1 MYILTWILQALVWIP
16 TRLAFIILTRIKI
29 KGREHLKGLKGPLIF
44 ASNHPSEV
52 DPILLPMVLHPL
64 SPLFPTFYV
73 ARKTG
78 EYHDINLIKR
88 IVYGGWFFKIWGA
101 YPTHRGKKDYEH
113 SLQEHIKLLRDGN
126 NVQIFL
132 DGHLTPETVLFSEHP
147 HGGTAYLS
155 WRTNV
160 RVVPMAIKGTH
171 DTSFWQFITG
181 KRRYGVAF
189 GKPLTP
195 EELFDEDA
203 GTDTEPT
210 VEEFRAAT
218 KKVIDRVRELHR
230 SL

>member
-1 MYILTWILQALVWIP
+1 MYILTWILQTLVWVP
-16 TRLAFIILTRIKI
+16 TRLVFILLTRIKV
-29 KGREHLKGLKGPLIF
+29 KGRTHLKRLHGPVIF

-52 DPILLPMVLHPL
+52 DPILLPMALNPF
-64 SPLFPTFYV
+64 SPFFPIFYV

-78 EYHDINLIKR
+78 EYRDLNFIKR
-88 IVYGGWFFKIWGA
+88 IIYGGWFFKIWGA

-113 SLQEHIKLLRDGN
+113 SLQEHIKLLRDGK

-147 HGGTAYLS
+147 HGGTSYLS

-171 DTSFWQFITG
+171 KTSPLQFFTG
-181 KRRYGVAF
+181 RRRYAVAF

-195 EELFDEDA
+195 KELFDEDA

-210 VEEFRAAT
+210 VREFQSAT

-230 SL
+230 DL